1 MLREQTMIRRFA
13 FLHVR
18 QKASALV
25 TTLFVIVVLSTI
37 VLAFLQSMSLE
48 RKISQSIKHKYQA
61 ELIADAGLQEALVRI
76 YETKHSG
83 PYAAV
88 YLPTNNNP
96 YLFLAK
102 REFLTS
108 ATLTRR
114 IPLFSTRE
122 TNFIVFTNLAAT
134 FLSSGPLSMSDRDR
148 FGAVV
153 TRQLSASNDIF
164 CDINATNSSFP
175 YGQVGLRSAMG
186 TSSHPNLPVNWIYM
200 TNSGGKVIGR
210 YAYWCDDECS
220 KLDLRFAGNAQN
232 PTGNHFR
239 SNGNDFSELSL
250 LTLTNIPNVATTPTA
265 GALAN
270 LMAFKNS
277 ETASLPISPKHLIY
291 SLSNGITGLSSNEWE
306 AIRPYVT
313 IYSRHDDRS
322 LDGKRRIN
330 LNELVSSTI
339 SAEEIARQTLSIRSA
354 ITNNLPVFGERFY
367 SASNGTATT
376 PTPLHQKAYVTRIA
390 ANIRDFIDS
399 DTASTVIMPDDTA
412 YIGITPEFTPYDP
425 AVLQD
430 GDLPLAFGKDA
441 PGVYLSEYLRVARVI
456 SPNPHPSAG
465 ATPVTVRVRFG
476 HYIEL
481 INMSGRTITYQ
492 DLGEDPHLVLGG
504 RGDWMNVFAGGF
516 PERLRLSDI
525 KIRLPQNVSIPP
537 GGFFYITTDAM
548 DPSESPGISTSQL
561 DILGNKQNWHQASA
575 GTNYGQWELINTN
588 GNTSPVNPDF
598 EDYELLTV
606 ATNRSGRGHY
616 AVYDSPDAAN
626 PSYSAQRERL
636 ILANANG
643 IIDCAFKL
651 YTTRRQYLARNEFNP
666 AWAGTFMG
674 DAESSTSN
682 NAPSGDTSAR
692 YSRGDPRGNFD
703 LISVLSANTGLS
715 WRDGNSGDYADT
727 INSGYATIGT
737 TNYNTRQNYTG
748 VQLWRKGWYEYT
760 ADPAGN
766 TLALNSRL
774 QSLGQLGF
782 VYDPVRHDIASY
794 RSQGATLRIGQ
805 SDSSTN
811 NRATNANVNYQNW
824 LGGRG
829 NDSATNAAYG
839 KNAFLLMDLFQTDTN
854 TSGRINP
861 NSVVRDGAGVVLRA
875 ALTNFVYE
883 SEATN
888 GASSLLASQTLNVT
902 NTIDAIRGYA
912 TNTQNGLIVSVGDL
926 SRIPALWSTNN
937 AATSIV
943 PSHRMSDASDAGKEE
958 FLRRTANLL
967 TTQSLAY
974 TVYVVAQAGEIQ
986 TRNGSDTFVPVSTVT
1001 TESVIQ
1007 LEPVYPE
1014 SSGDTEN
1021 AVAPEKWKTLK
1032 PRFISR

>member
-1 MLREQTMIRRFA
+1 
-13 FLHVR
+13 
-18 QKASALV
+18 
-25 TTLFVIVVLSTI
+25 
-37 VLAFLQSMSLE
+37 
-48 RKISQSIKHKYQA
+48 
-61 ELIADAGLQEALVRI
+61 
-76 YETKHSG
+76 
-83 PYAAV
+83 
-88 YLPTNNNP
+88 
-96 YLFLAK
+96 
-102 REFLTS
+102 
-108 ATLTRR
+108 
-114 IPLFSTRE
+114 
-122 TNFIVFTNLAAT
+122 
-134 FLSSGPLSMSDRDR
+134 
-148 FGAVV
+148 
-153 TRQLSASNDIF
+153 
-164 CDINATNSSFP
+164 
-175 YGQVGLRSAMG
+175 
-186 TSSHPNLPVNWIYM
+186 
-200 TNSGGKVIGR
+200 
-210 YAYWCDDECS
+210 
-220 KLDLRFAGNAQN
+220 
-232 PTGNHFR
+232 
-239 SNGNDFSELSL
+239 
-250 LTLTNIPNVATTPTA
+250 
-265 GALAN
+265 
-270 LMAFKNS
+270 
-277 ETASLPISPKHLIY
+277 
-291 SLSNGITGLSSNEWE
+291 
-306 AIRPYVT
+306 
-313 IYSRHDDRS
+313 
-322 LDGKRRIN
+322 
-330 LNELVSSTI
+330 
-339 SAEEIARQTLSIRSA
+339 
-354 ITNNLPVFGERFY
+354 
-367 SASNGTATT
+367 
-376 PTPLHQKAYVTRIA
+376 
-390 ANIRDFIDS
+390 
-399 DTASTVIMPDDTA
+399 
-412 YIGITPEFTPYDP
+412 
-425 AVLQD
+425 
-430 GDLPLAFGKDA
+430 
-441 PGVYLSEYLRVARVI
+441 
-456 SPNPHPSAG
+456 
-465 ATPVTVRVRFG
+465 
-476 HYIEL
+476 
-481 INMSGRTITYQ
+481 
-492 DLGEDPHLVLGG
+492 
-504 RGDWMNVFAGGF
+504 
-516 PERLRLSDI
+516 
-525 KIRLPQNVSIPP
+525 
-537 GGFFYITTDAM
+537 
-548 DPSESPGISTSQL
+548 
-561 DILGNKQNWHQASA
+561 
-575 GTNYGQWELINTN
+575 
-588 GNTSPVNPDF
+588 
-598 EDYELLTV
+598 
-606 ATNRSGRGHY
+606 
-616 AVYDSPDAAN
+616 VYDSPDAAN